1 MAKLAKEIDLGN
13 LTSYVYP
20 SGTYDADKLGI
31 PSLMVQRTGATNAD
45 KWAGPIPPTVA
56 RPMETS
62 AQVPGM
68 MPWVMSWSPVED
80 WIFLADGASVA
91 ATRRV
96 QMYKFNR
103 TTSQFSWKGFI
114 TVSFPSAGTQGTYTV
129 RGFRMIYDTYTTGTA
144 AASGTAVTGTGTA
157 WSASRLAVGSRIGFG
172 STNPS
177 EITTWYEMQAIG
189 SDTGITLTGSAGTVA
204 GGPYVI
210 EDLRAVMS
218 LTNAVTVTNGGLFQ
232 VKGLSHDAFSP
243 AGTAVPAA
251 TTVDNIRATY
261 WHTDAST
268 NTNTVTLGVGI
279 QSKVSFTEQNIFVL
293 DTIAN
298 PVMFKFN
305 LRAALTPTAG
315 KDTNA
320 FVFKSGAGGAL
331 TGTASQVNNARLANT
346 GHGPGAGSECLYF
359 TTTTRVYRTAPVSTI
374 TTGSTSW
381 LSGGD
386 VMTEI
391 PPGSTA
397 TQLAFAAMN
406 SIEFIQSLDKFV
418 ITTTSATGARHYI
431 TQYRTDG
438 GQFDRVFLIDTR
450 HLSQTTASTDAPPI
464 PATLGVIP
472 HIWVESGI
480 AYMTTTG
487 ATATTNFLYAFT
499 VGSDWEYAEAT
510 NQRLVLPRMATAG
523 ALNYSKVAVNF
534 QDVSGG
540 ASGYNLGAPTEGI
553 RVYQRTSGITDDS
566 GPWTLVDE
574 YGDLSGIDGA
584 AYIQFMIEF
593 KNIGITCLPTRV
605 YNLTVTYD
613 DLSTDDHYQP
623 SVGNSSL
630 ADKRFAW
637 RFAAAWGGTVPAL
650 RVQLFNA
657 LTGFLLDDDDSVTQ
671 AGTWEK
677 STDGGDNWAAY
688 NSTDKANDITYI
700 RYTPASLAD
709 DLRVRAVLTE
719 A

>member
-1 MAKLAKEIDLGN
+1 M
-13 LTSYVYP
+13 
-20 SGTYDADKLGI
+20 
-31 PSLMVQRTGATNAD
+31 
-45 KWAGPIPPTVA
+45 
-56 RPMETS
+56 
-62 AQVPGM
+62 
-68 MPWVMSWSPVED
+68 
-80 WIFLADGASVA
+80 ADGAAVA

-103 TTSQFSWKGFI
+103 VTAQFTWKGFI
-114 TVSFPSAGTQGTYTV
+114 TVSLPSAGTQGTYTV

-144 AASGTAVTGTGTA
+144 SASGTAVTGTGSA

-172 STNPS
+172 STNPNN
-177 EITTWYEMQAIG
+177 ITTWYEISAIG
-189 SDTGITLTGSAGTVA
+189 SDTGITLSGTAGTVTD
-204 GGPYVI
+204 GPYVI

-232 VKGLSHDAFSP
+232 VKGLNHDIFSP
-243 AGTAVPAA
+243 VGTAVPAA
-251 TTVDNIRATY
+251 TTVDNIRASY
-261 WHTDAST
+261 WHTDAAT
-268 NTNTVTLGVGI
+268 NTNTVTLGVGV

-293 DTIAN
+293 DTVAN
-298 PVMFKFN
+298 PFVFKFN

-320 FVFKSGAGGAL
+320 FVFKSGAGGVL
-331 TGTASQVNNARLANT
+331 TGAPSQVNNARLATT
-346 GHGPGAGSECLYF
+346 GHGPGSGLECLYF
-359 TTTTRVYRTAPVSTI
+359 TTASRVYRTAAVGTI
-374 TTGSTSW
+374 TSGSTTW

-397 TQLAFAAMN
+397 TQTAFGTLN

-418 ITTTSATGARHYI
+418 ITTTSASAARSYI

-438 GQFDRVFLIDTR
+438 GQFDRVFLTDTR
-450 HLSQTTASTDAPPI
+450 QLNQTTASPDVPPI
-464 PATLGVIP
+464 PTTLGVVP
-472 HIWVESGI
+472 NIWVEGGI
-480 AYMTTTG
+480 AYMSTTG
-487 ATATTNFLYAFT
+487 ATALNHFLYAFT
-499 VGSDWEYAEAT
+499 VGADWEYAATT
-510 NQRLVLPRMATAG
+510 NQRLILPRIATSG
-523 ALNYSKVAVNF
+523 AVNYSKVSVNF
-534 QDVSGG
+534 QDVAGG

-553 RVYQRTSGITDDS
+553 RVYYRTSGITDNS
-566 GPWTLVDE
+566 GAWTLTDE
-574 YGDLSGIDGA
+574 SGDMSGVDGA
-584 AYIQFMIEF
+584 SYIQFCIEY

-630 ADKRFAW
+630 SGKRFAW
-637 RFAAAWGGTVPAL
+637 RFSSAWGGTVPTL

-657 LTGFLLDDDDSVTQ
+657 LTDFLLDDDDSVTQ

-677 STDGGDNWAAY
+677 STDGGTSWASY
-688 NSTDKANDITYI
+688 NATDKANDITYI

-709 DLRVRAVLTE
+709 DLRVKAVLTE